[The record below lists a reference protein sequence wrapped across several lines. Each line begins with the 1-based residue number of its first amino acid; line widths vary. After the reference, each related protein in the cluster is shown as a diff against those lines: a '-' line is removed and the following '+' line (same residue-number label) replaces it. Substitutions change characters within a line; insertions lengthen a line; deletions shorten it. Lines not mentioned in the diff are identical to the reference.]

1 MLEVGVVG
9 WEWDFAVEGGL
20 ATGFEGVGSEF
31 GGVDSEVEEDGSEVE
46 DAAVEDSV
54 LEDATYS
61 PAIPVVVSTL
71 ARGYPAHVGGIQGP
85 DAGAG
90 EPDRH

>member
-20 ATGFEGVGSEF
+20 ATGFEGV
-31 GGVDSEVEEDGSEVE
+31 DSEVEGDGSEVE

-61 PAIPVVVSTL
+61 HAIPVAVSTL